1 MDRRSTAIRLSL
13 ALLLWLVASSS
24 TIADESIWFEGSR
37 PSSQAHYAIGLLVAA
52 ASHGMDP
59 EDYEAAILKQVFE
72 QAQQGPNPEPI
83 AIAQLEQKL
92 NLAMQSYL
100 GDLHRGHVDPRQFHF
115 NFTPARRAGFD
126 SASYLREAV
135 QKRRLR
141 EAVTELE
148 PRVALYSQLRKALLE
163 YRKLVDHPAWREP
176 LPPLPARTG
185 RASTALEENQAY
197 AGLPLLTER
206 LIAVGDLPPLQPA
219 PTLYEGALVD
229 GVKSFQ
235 RRHGLPAQGVL
246 GPATLAQLQVKP
258 QVRVRQIELTLE
270 RLRWTPLLQAPRMI
284 VINVPEFVLRAYEVS
299 NENISLKLEM
309 NVIVGKSLDTRTPL
323 FDADMRYIEFSPYW
337 NVPPSIAR
345 AEIVPKLRRDPAYLE
360 REGFEFISTS
370 GPQVNRKVSPSLLDA
385 VLAGTQRIR
394 QRPGPHN
401 VLGDIKFVFP
411 NSEHIFL
418 HHTQAEQLFK
428 RNRRDFSHGCIR
440 VEDPVGLAKFVLE
453 PVPQWTELRIREAM
467 GKGQSATLRLEHPV
481 HVLIAY
487 GTTLVRDG
495 QIYFLDDIY
504 GYDRQLDEALR
515 QRSRTRASVAQMKQD
530 SK

>member
-1 MDRRSTAIRLSL
+1 MNRAFKLSL
-13 ALLLWLVASSS
+13 TLLLCLAGISS
-24 TIADESIWFEGSR
+24 TIASESIWFKDSR
-37 PSSQAHYAIGLLVAA
+37 PTAQAHYAIGLLVAA

-59 EDYEAAILKQVFE
+59 EDYEATKIKQVFL
-72 QAQQGPNPEPI
+72 QAQQGSKPEPI
-83 AIAQLEQKL
+83 TIAQLEQKL
-92 NLAMQSYL
+92 NLSMQNYL

-115 NFTPARRAGFD
+115 NFTPPRRAEFD
-126 SASYLREAV
+126 SASYLRDAV
-135 QKRRLR
+135 QKDRLQ
-141 EAVTELE
+141 EAIAELE
-148 PRVALYSQLRKALLE
+148 PRVPLYSQLRNALLE

-176 LPPLPARTG
+176 LPPLPARPG
-185 RASTALEENQAY
+185 RSSAALEVNQAY
-197 AGLPLLTER
+197 AGLALLAER
-206 LIAVGDLPPLQPA
+206 LVAVGDLAPLQPVSA
-219 PTLYEGALVD
+219 FYEGSLVEA
-229 GVKSFQ
+229 VQSFQ

-258 QVRVRQIELTLE
+258 RARVRQIELTLE

-284 VINVPEFVLRAYEVS
+284 VINVPEFVLRAYEVM
-299 NENISLKLEM
+299 NDNISLKLEM

-345 AEIVPKLRRDPAYLE
+345 AEIVPKLRRDPSYLE

-370 GPQVNRKVSPSLLDA
+370 GSQVSRKVTALLLDA

-401 VLGDIKFVFP
+401 ALGDIKFVFP

-418 HHTQAEQLFK
+418 HHTQAKQMFN

-440 VEDPVGLAKFVLE
+440 VQDPVGLAKFVLE
-453 PVPQWTELRIREAM
+453 PVPQWTESRIREAM
-467 GKGQSATLRLEHPV
+467 GKGESATLRLDHPV

-495 QIYFLDDIY
+495 QIYFFDDIY
-504 GYDRQLDEALR
+504 GYDPPLDEALR
-515 QRSRTRASVAQMKQD
+515 QRSRTRVSVAQLKQD